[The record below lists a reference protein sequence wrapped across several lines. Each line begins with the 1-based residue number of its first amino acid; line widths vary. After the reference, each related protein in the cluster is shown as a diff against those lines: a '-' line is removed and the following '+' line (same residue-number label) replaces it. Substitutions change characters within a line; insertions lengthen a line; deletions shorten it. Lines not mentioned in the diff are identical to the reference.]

1 VKCRKNRNS
10 PVVLEGLPFI
20 IPLGAFTVIA
30 FSYGAFFPGVLLSF
44 VTVLV
49 IWFFRNPGRKVPQD
63 AKAVISPADGK
74 VISVENIAEHD
85 LLRGPL
91 KKISIFMSIFNV
103 HVNRIPYSGTVESV
117 RHEKGK
123 FLPASLDKASAL
135 NEKNTVLVKTDEGKE
150 ILTVQVAGIIARRIV
165 CWLKEGMYA
174 QKGERFGLIKFGSRL
189 EVFLPF
195 DTTISV
201 KVGDK
206 VKAGETPIGYLR

>member
-74 VISVENIAEHD
+74 VISVENIAEND

-91 KKISIFMSIFNV
+91 K
-103 HVNRIPYSGTVESV
+103 
-117 RHEKGK
+117 
-123 FLPASLDKASAL
+123 
-135 NEKNTVLVKTDEGKE
+135 
-150 ILTVQVAGIIARRIV
+150 
-165 CWLKEGMYA
+165 
-174 QKGERFGLIKFGSRL
+174 
-189 EVFLPF
+189 
-195 DTTISV
+195 
-201 KVGDK
+201 
-206 VKAGETPIGYLR
+206 